1 MHASK
6 LETFVCCVLYCI
18 VLCICIYVQ
27 MYLKTYLYCFPVV
40 SWSTTT
46 RWQEPGN
53 RGRLIYFDINLKMNT
68 LVDKAKLSCAYDD
81 PSSKVRQTASCKDTK
96 ADCGASKE
104 DDIQVT
110 AEHYDHDHL
119 DHYHLDHDQNRN
131 EFDHH
136 HPGPHDQLT
145 KSTSR
150 SSDPLEGLGGGTSLP
165 RRASVRDQ
173 SPGVG
178 SHIALMYF
186 SVLWM
191 RQRARV
197 GFDKDSTLTMMRCV
211 VTGLMTILFK
221 SPGLREQGSSPEQMD
236 SGFAN
241 SRFCNHDIIVILIMA
256 STFLNR
262 HQFSYHGTIFSL

>member
-81 PSSKVRQTASCKDTK
+81 PSLKVRQTASCKDKK

-110 AEHYDHDHL
+110 AEHHDHYHLNHDHL
-119 DHYHLDHDQNRN
+119 DHDKNRN

-136 HPGPHDQLT
+136 HPGPDHYPHDQLT

-178 SHIALMYF
+178 
-186 SVLWM
+186 
-191 RQRARV
+191 
-197 GFDKDSTLTMMRCV
+197 
-211 VTGLMTILFK
+211 
-221 SPGLREQGSSPEQMD
+221 
-236 SGFAN
+236 
-241 SRFCNHDIIVILIMA
+241 
-256 STFLNR
+256 
-262 HQFSYHGTIFSL
+262 